1 MSSCFLQSKS
11 TLVSVY
17 ASVCGTISGFG
28 ERLARLI
35 LFSGS
40 VKSVTSF
47 LVLHLVVFLNCPA
60 HFLTLL
66 SLVVIERSS
75 FQAGVVVKCKE
86 LDLTLINT
94 LGVPEKQE
102 KKKQVASN
110 IGPALPE
117 PVLSILA
124 ISYG

>member
-1 MSSCFLQSKS
+1 MQSKS

-47 LVLHLVVFLNCPA
+47 LLLIVLHLVVFLNCPA

-75 FQAGVVVKCKE
+75 FQAGIVVECKE